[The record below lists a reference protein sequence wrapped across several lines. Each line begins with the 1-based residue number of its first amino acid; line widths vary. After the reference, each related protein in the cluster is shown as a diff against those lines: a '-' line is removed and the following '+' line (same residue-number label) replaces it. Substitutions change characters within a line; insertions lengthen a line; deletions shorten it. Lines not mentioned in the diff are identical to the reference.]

1 MLPSFLA
8 FKFFLAQRV
17 MLSKNRYLGS
27 EMTISVCKLDTECLS
42 KVDEKDIP
50 QHDHHRDQA
59 ECDIEPIQ
67 ADTIN
72 PRLKGKY
79 K

>member
-1 MLPSFLA
+1 
-8 FKFFLAQRV
+8 
-17 MLSKNRYLGS
+17 
-27 EMTISVCKLDTECLS
+27 MTIPVSEFDTECLS

-50 QHDHHRDQA
+50 KHNHHCDQA
-59 ECDIEPIQ
+59 ESDIEPIQ

-72 PRLKGKY
+72 PRLKDKY